1 MANGW
6 RTGWCSPGLQHVPM
20 LRSAARG
27 ALLCCALLLS
37 STLEVSSRGSGVGKD
52 DPWNP
57 HHIDGLPAEVRQ
69 YIAAICR
76 GSAAAQH
83 DFATYLPQEKRWRI
97 NLEYL
102 HCDGLEGTY
111 RQGGQCLDVD
121 FVEVGS
127 HFRLARKQYRGCGF

>member
-1 MANGW
+1 MASGW
-6 RTGWCSPGLQHVPM
+6 RSGQCSPGLQHVPM

-27 ALLCCALLLS
+27 AVLCCALLLC

-57 HHIDGLPAEVRQ
+57 HHLDGLPAEVRQ

-76 GSAAAQH
+76 GPAAAQH
-83 DFATYLPQEKRWRI
+83 DFATYLPQDKRWRI

-102 HCDGLEGTY
+102 HCEGLEGTY
-111 RQGGQCLDVD
+111 RQG
-121 FVEVGS
+121 
-127 HFRLARKQYRGCGF
+127 

>member
-1 MANGW
+1 MA
-6 RTGWCSPGLQHVPM
+6 TGSRSGKKSLGLQHVSI
-20 LRSAARG
+20 LRSAERG
-27 ALLCCALLLS
+27 ALLCCALLMC
-37 STLEVSSRGSGVGKD
+37 STLEASSRGSAVGKD

-57 HHIDGLPAEVRQ
+57 HHIDGLPVEVRQ
-69 YIAAICR
+69 FIATICK

-83 DFATYLPQEKRWRI
+83 DFATYLPRDKRWRI

-102 HCDGLEGTY
+102 HCEGLEGRY

>member
-1 MANGW
+1 
-6 RTGWCSPGLQHVPM
+6 M

-27 ALLCCALLLS
+27 ALLGCALLLC
-37 STLEVSSRGSGVGKD
+37 STLEVNSRGGGVGKD

-57 HHIDGLPAEVRQ
+57 HHVDGLPAEVRQ
-69 YIAAICR
+69 YIGAIC
-76 GSAAAQH
+76 GGPAAAQH

-102 HCDGLEGTY
+102 HCDGLEGRY
-111 RQGGQCLDVD
+111 RHGGQCLDVD

-127 HFRLARKQYRGCGF
+127 HFRLARKQYRACGF